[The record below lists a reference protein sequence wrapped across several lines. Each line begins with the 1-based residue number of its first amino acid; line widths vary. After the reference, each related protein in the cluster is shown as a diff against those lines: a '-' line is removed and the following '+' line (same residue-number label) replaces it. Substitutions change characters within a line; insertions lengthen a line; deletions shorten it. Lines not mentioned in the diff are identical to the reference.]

1 MNKNAYS
8 TTDESARRSARMGV
22 QMNNIDRS
30 LQQLIDDVLASDIY
44 HAYKVQCARIK
55 EQPEL
60 KKQVDEYRAR
70 NLELQTNE
78 TTTFEQIDR
87 FEREYAGFRDIPMVE
102 DFLAAELAFCRL
114 LQNINL
120 RLTEAMNF
128 E

>member
-1 MNKNAYS
+1 
-8 TTDESARRSARMGV
+8 
-22 QMNNIDRS
+22 MNNIDRS

-44 HAYKVQCARIK
+44 RAYKVQCARIN

-78 TTTFEQIDR
+78 STTFEQIDR
-87 FEREYAGFRDIPMVE
+87 FEREYAGFRDIPLVE

>member
-8 TTDESARRSARMGV
+8 TIDKSARRSARMGI

-30 LQQLIDDVLASDIY
+30 LKQLTDDILASDIY
-44 HAYKVQCARIK
+44 RAYKEQCARIK
-55 EQPEL
+55 EDPEL

-70 NLELQTNE
+70 NLQLQTNE
-78 TTTFEQIDR
+78 ATTFEQIDR
-87 FEREYAGFRDIPMVE
+87 FEREYAGFRDIPLVA

-114 LQNINL
+114 LQDINL
-120 RLTEAMNF
+120 RLTEAMDF